1 MLRLTAQLLRKQ
13 PKIIR
18 RIFVAIIGG
27 TVLLIGAAMLVLPGP
42 AMLVIPAGL
51 AILSL
56 EFSWA
61 ARVLRK
67 AKSLAS
73 KPLEAFKTRHHRHA
87 GPS

>member
-1 MLRLTAQLLRKQ
+1 
-13 PKIIR
+13 
-18 RIFVAIIGG
+18 
-27 TVLLIGAAMLVLPGP
+27 MLVLPGP